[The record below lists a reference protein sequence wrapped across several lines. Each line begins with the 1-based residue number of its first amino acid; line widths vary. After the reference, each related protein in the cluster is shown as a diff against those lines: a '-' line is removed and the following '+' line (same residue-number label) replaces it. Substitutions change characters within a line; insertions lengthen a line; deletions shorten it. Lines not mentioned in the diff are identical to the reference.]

1 MREYEQAEALAARA
15 LELSEKHQFPPEAA
29 LSRCVLGQARAQL
42 GRATEGIA
50 LIRQG
55 IAGLLEI
62 GTRIGISNF
71 TTYLAEAQ
79 EREGAIVDALETV
92 EQALQA
98 NPDELVY
105 RPETLR
111 LRGELRLKQGQTE
124 LAEAD
129 FREAIAL
136 AQTMSAKAWELRAT
150 MSLARLL
157 DKQGRRDEARTMLAD
172 IYNWFTEGFDTADLK
187 DAKALLSAVNTANQ
201 ENRMAVIFITGSSTG
216 IGLATAVAF
225 GRAGHDVYATMR
237 NPDRAPEL
245 ASIAAKERLP
255 IKVLPMD
262 VDNDASVGK
271 AVAGVLAESGRIDVL
286 VNNAGIAV
294 TGPVEELP
302 LAEFRRVMETN
313 YFGALRCIQA
323 VVRGMRERRD
333 GHIINVSSIQG
344 RISIPSYAAYA
355 ASKWA
360 LEAASEA
367 LAQETKSFGIKV
379 SIVEPGMIATPVW
392 DKRREVPANTRY
404 RQERRIHALV
414 NALLKQPVTPF
425 VVADKIVEIVQ
436 SKTWKLRHTVG
447 PDAEPT
453 LQYRASMTDE
463 QWVDLQSVES
473 DQEWLAIVKRD
484 FGVDVDLL

>member
-1 MREYEQAEALAARA
+1 
-15 LELSEKHQFPPEAA
+15 
-29 LSRCVLGQARAQL
+29 
-42 GRATEGIA
+42 
-50 LIRQG
+50 
-55 IAGLLEI
+55 
-62 GTRIGISNF
+62 
-71 TTYLAEAQ
+71 
-79 EREGAIVDALETV
+79 
-92 EQALQA
+92 
-98 NPDELVY
+98 
-105 RPETLR
+105 
-111 LRGELRLKQGQTE
+111 
-124 LAEAD
+124 
-129 FREAIAL
+129 
-136 AQTMSAKAWELRAT
+136 
-150 MSLARLL
+150 
-157 DKQGRRDEARTMLAD
+157 
-172 IYNWFTEGFDTADLK
+172 
-187 DAKALLSAVNTANQ
+187 
-201 ENRMAVIFITGSSTG
+201 MAVIFITGSSTG

-255 IKVLPMD
+255 IKILPMD

-271 AVAGVLAESGRIDVL
+271 AVAGILAESGRIDVL

-323 VVRGMRERRD
+323 VVCGMRERRS

-404 RQERRIHALV
+404 RQERRIRALV

-473 DQEWLAIVKRD
+473 DREWLAIVKRD
-484 FGVDVDLL
+484 FGVEVDL